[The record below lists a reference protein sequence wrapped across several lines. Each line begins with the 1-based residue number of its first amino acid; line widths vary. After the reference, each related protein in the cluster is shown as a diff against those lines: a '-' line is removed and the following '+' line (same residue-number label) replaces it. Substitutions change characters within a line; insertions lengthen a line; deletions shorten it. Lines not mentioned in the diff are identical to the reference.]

1 MMKVNPLTRTGAVNP
16 YQNQEAKAK
25 ELSQGKGKRK
35 DKVEISSEAKQ
46 LLGASNEA
54 KVQQLKSEVASGTYY
69 VEAGKIAEKL
79 LPYFK

>member
-1 MMKVNPLTRTGAVNP
+1 MKVNPLTRTGAVNP
-16 YQNQEAKAK
+16 YHNQDTKAR
-25 ELSQGKGKRK
+25 ELNHGKGKRS

-54 KVQQLKSEVASGTYY
+54 KIQQLKNEVSAGTYY